1 MERVN
6 LGYSVKNI
14 PTPSERTYKK
24 QLVESIEAVIKRMR
38 WKAIFFDPEQD
49 ATTRITEETQEI
61 ETYGLKTARCPA
73 KVNSMKK
80 FEADLIHI
88 ADNITFRRGS
98 NDLQK
103 RMKKDYEGYAR
114 FEQNFNPS

>member
-38 WKAIFFDPEQD
+38 WKAIFFDPERD
-49 ATTRITEETQEI
+49 ATEETLEI
-61 ETYGLKTARCPA
+61 ATGTPA
-73 KVNSMKK
+73 PLWPS
-80 FEADLIHI
+80 
-88 ADNITFRRGS
+88 RGAT
-98 NDLQK
+98 
-103 RMKKDYEGYAR
+103 GV
-114 FEQNFNPS
+114 